1 MLLLEPEKKLF
12 IEFVE
17 KQEDNCYLLKTDDK
31 LFYIPSRSN
40 DLFEIINIIWLNEK
54 DICLKYENK
63 EYGLWIA
70 YLRYNVGIDKYEIT
84 NKGFVNGVIEYCNCC
99 CKLKINYDLIDINND
114 KVVKLF

>member
-17 KQEDNCYLLKTDDK
+17 KQEENCYLLKTDDK

-40 DLFEIINIIWLNEK
+40 DLFEIINITWLNET

-70 YLRYNVGIDKYEIT
+70 CLKYNVGIDKYEIT
-84 NKGFVNGVIEYCNCC
+84 NKRYINGLIENYDCC
-99 CKLKINYDLIDINND
+99 YKLKINYNLIDIN
-114 KVVKLF
+114 